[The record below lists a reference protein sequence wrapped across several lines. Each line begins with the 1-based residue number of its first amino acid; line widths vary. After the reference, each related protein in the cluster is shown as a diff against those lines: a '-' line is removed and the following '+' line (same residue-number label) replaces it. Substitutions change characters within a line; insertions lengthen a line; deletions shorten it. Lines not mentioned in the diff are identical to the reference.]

1 MKKFIGLFL
10 FLPLLAEAQYRPRVY
25 REEKKITDSA
35 RYYKEKLIALQ
46 MEAIDSLR
54 QSEKF
59 QDLYA
64 AYKQHTGK
72 SRNYSGFTLF
82 TGLTHSDLGSFG
94 QHIEANGFSPLSSLA
109 LNIGMGFSF
118 RTRRLM
124 IDLYAANGAIS
135 RTAKKGNETIKINTA
150 NFLQLELG
158 YDLLKSAKASIYPF
172 AGLSGRSSTI
182 KYEKPETVNNN
193 AEDITGF
200 IINNQSVTAQS
211 GKVGYQAG
219 VGFDYSISS
228 PQKTP
233 RATLLFLKAGIQGP
247 IGGDRYKMNGHVY
260 HTDLKQGN
268 WVINIGFKFIVRH

>member
-1 MKKFIGLFL
+1 
-10 FLPLLAEAQYRPRVY
+10 
-25 REEKKITDSA
+25 
-35 RYYKEKLIALQ
+35 
-46 MEAIDSLR
+46 
-54 QSEKF
+54 
-59 QDLYA
+59 
-64 AYKQHTGK
+64 
-72 SRNYSGFTLF
+72 
-82 TGLTHSDLGSFG
+82 
-94 QHIEANGFSPLSSLA
+94 
-109 LNIGMGFSF
+109 
-118 RTRRLM
+118 M
-124 IDLYAANGAIS
+124 IDLYAGTGSLNLKTK
-135 RTAKKGNETIKINTA
+135 RGNETIMINTA

-158 YDLLKSAKASIYPF
+158 YDLLKSPKASIYPF

-219 VGFDYSISS
+219 IGFDYSISS